1 MAHRQVTC
9 LVPPA
14 IDIPAFCCLIPNQL
28 SSMCDALDRTDT
40 QKQTQSTS
48 DMFYNPFFSSGAYG
62 TVYKARD
69 TLSDTI
75 VAIKKVSFD

>member
-1 MAHRQVTC
+1 
-9 LVPPA
+9 
-14 IDIPAFCCLIPNQL
+14 
-28 SSMCDALDRTDT
+28 MCDALDRTDT